1 MRVRMTGEWG
11 KLMTDISPNYTASVV
26 KEVDKEVG
34 NIAKDLSERASADA
48 PVDTGYMRD
57 TLKRNYARTGGTVE
71 SKWEVMPGVY
81 EILPYL
87 WVQNFNHS
95 TKGFFFTNAFNQQH
109 AKFDKRLLA
118 VIERAYK

>member
-1 MRVRMTGEWG
+1 MRMQMTGEWA
-11 KLMTDISPNYTASVV
+11 KLMNDINPSHTAKVV
-26 KEVDKEVG
+26 SDIDKEVG
-34 NIAKDLSERASADA
+34 LVAKDIAERSSADA

-57 TLKRNYARTGGTVE
+57 TLKVNYERTGGTVE
-71 SKWEVMPGVY
+71 SMWVVMPEVY

-87 WVQNFNHS
+87 WMQNFNHA